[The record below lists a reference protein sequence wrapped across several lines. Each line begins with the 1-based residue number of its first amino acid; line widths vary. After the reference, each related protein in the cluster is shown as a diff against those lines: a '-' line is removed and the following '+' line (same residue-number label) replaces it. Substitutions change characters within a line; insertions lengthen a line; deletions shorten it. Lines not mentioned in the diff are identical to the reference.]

1 MDPIA
6 PLYHN
11 DAGISFYWKREGQL
25 LSERVQLVF
34 RDTGFYFTDT
44 ELRDFKTHITAA
56 SQEKIC
62 CRTCTQQC
70 RKLLLRT
77 PCAQIDLAVT
87 TDELLSLDD
96 LVEGTLFK
104 LELLRFLYG
113 DGRN

>member
-1 MDPIA
+1 MNPIA

-34 RDTGFYFTDT
+34 RDTGFYFTEA
-44 ELRDFKTHITAA
+44 ELHAFKKHITAA
-56 SQEKIC
+56 FDEKG
-62 CRTCTQQC
+62 CRSCPKQC
-70 RKLLLRT
+70 RKVLLRT

-87 TDELLSLDD
+87 ADELLSLDD

-104 LELLRFLYG
+104 LGMVRFVNG